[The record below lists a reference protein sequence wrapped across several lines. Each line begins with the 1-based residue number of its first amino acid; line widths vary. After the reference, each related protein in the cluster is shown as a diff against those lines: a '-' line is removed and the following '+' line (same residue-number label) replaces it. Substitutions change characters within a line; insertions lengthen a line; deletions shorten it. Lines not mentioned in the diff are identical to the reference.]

1 MISAQ
6 PAPPPAIYESGKT
19 ADVAVLKEPAP
30 KSSPMIG
37 APKEADP
44 TVEGLATPS
53 TVEPEIEQHIEP
65 TKTSVQADQPVQT
78 PETVFTQAIQTG
90 RQQIGKQELKAKPE
104 STEKTEN
111 TSQLSNPDLAT
122 DSTQSETKSEQQKAL
137 EQQLID
143 VLDQENEDKAERL
156 KQYLVVATLHYAET
170 GKFELARKTAQNP
183 LLSVD
188 IQTELLQRI
197 DEIEAETIQVSLNPT
212 EASQSTLSQEDQPT
226 ANKTANFS
234 ITNKASIPLQPSS
247 HQLPAPRR
255 GDRRALTISPSAPTR
270 TLSNQEF
277 FPAPIVKQSPSHPPL
292 VRSNLRLI
300 FPLAVAASTT
310 SSFGWRVHPISSE
323 SRFHAGID
331 FGAPMGA
338 TVIAAHSGQVVA
350 AQWQGG
356 YGLAIALRHKDGTEE
371 TLYAHLSEIFVQSG
385 QWVEQ
390 GQPIGAVG
398 STGNSTGP
406 HLHFEVRQ
414 NTAEGW
420 VAVDPATQL
429 NQAIP
434 VAHVSRNR
442 FTHFN
447 IQQLNHRRRNLAFA
461 KALTIGTPRHTPILP
476 TDDRSKKDQKTS
488 LDHTTLI
495 ELYAHLSSNSSQGNS
510 SNSLIADKPKFKWSL
525 YPFLAMLIPTAT
537 DRPPDKVSVLFT
549 TFLMNII
556 RVIGLDLDPAK

>member
-6 PAPPPAIYESGKT
+6 PAPPPAIYEFGKT

-30 KSSPMIG
+30 KSSSIIG
-37 APKEADP
+37 ASEEADP
-44 TVEGLATPS
+44 TAEGLATLS
-53 TVEPEIEQHIEP
+53 TVEPAIKQHIEP
-65 TKTSVQADQPVQT
+65 TKTSIQTDQPVPT
-78 PETVFTQAIQTG
+78 PETIHNQAIQTG
-90 RQQIGKQELKAKPE
+90 EQQIGEQELEAKPE
-104 STEKTEN
+104 TLK
-111 TSQLSNPDLAT
+111 
-122 DSTQSETKSEQQKAL
+122 ETKSIPQQSDSNPGLDLTKPEAKSERQKAL

-143 VLDQENEDKAERL
+143 VLDQENKDKAERL
-156 KQYLVVATLHYAET
+156 KQYLVVAALHYAKT

-183 LLSVD
+183 LLSAD

-197 DEIEAETIQVSLNPT
+197 DEIEAEAIQISLNPT
-212 EASQSTLSQEDQPT
+212 EASQSTLSQEDQRTTEESASPSIL
-226 ANKTANFS
+226 NKNS
-234 ITNKASIPLQPSS
+234 ISLQLSS
-247 HQLPAPRR
+247 RQLPPPRR
-255 GDRRALTISPSAPTR
+255 GDRRALTISPSALTSTPSSR
-270 TLSNQEF
+270 EF
-277 FPAPIVKQSPSHPPL
+277 FLAPKVRQSPSHPPL

-310 SSFGWRVHPISSE
+310 SSFGWRVHPISGE

-331 FGAPMGA
+331 LGAPMGA

-371 TLYAHLSEIFVQSG
+371 TLYAHLSEIFVQPG

-406 HLHFEVRQ
+406 HLHFELRQ
-414 NTAEGW
+414 NTVEGW
-420 VAVDPATQL
+420 IAVDPATQL
-429 NQAIP
+429 NQAIS
-434 VAHVSRNR
+434 VAHVSRTL
-442 FTHFN
+442 FTPFN
-447 IQQLNHRRRNLAFA
+447 IQQLKHRRRTLLFA
-461 KALTIGTPRHTPILP
+461 KAATMSTSRHTLTLV

-488 LDHTTLI
+488 LDYTTLI

-510 SNSLIADKPKFKWSL
+510 SNSLIVDKPKFKWSL
-525 YPFLAMLIPTAT
+525 YWFLAMLIPTAT
-537 DRPPDKVSVLFT
+537 DRPLDKVSVPFT

-556 RVIGLDLDPAK
+556 WVIGLDLDPAK

>member
-1 MISAQ
+1 MA
-6 PAPPPAIYESGKT
+6 A
-19 ADVAVLKEPAP
+19 
-30 KSSPMIG
+30 
-37 APKEADP
+37 
-44 TVEGLATPS
+44 
-53 TVEPEIEQHIEP
+53 
-65 TKTSVQADQPVQT
+65 
-78 PETVFTQAIQTG
+78 
-90 RQQIGKQELKAKPE
+90 
-104 STEKTEN
+104 
-111 TSQLSNPDLAT
+111 
-122 DSTQSETKSEQQKAL
+122 
-137 EQQLID
+137 
-143 VLDQENEDKAERL
+143 
-156 KQYLVVATLHYAET
+156 LHYAES
-170 GKFELARKTAQNP
+170 GKFELARKMAQNP
-183 LLSVD
+183 LLPAD
-188 IQTELLQRI
+188 IQAELFQQI
-197 DEIEAETIQVSLNPT
+197 NEIEAETIQAPLNPV
-212 EASQSTLSQEDQPT
+212 EASQSTLSPEDQPT

-277 FPAPIVKQSPSHPPL
+277 FSAPIVKQSPSHPSS

-310 SSFGWRVHPISSE
+310 SSFGWRVHPISGE

-371 TLYAHLSEIFVQSG
+371 TLYAHLSEIFVQPG

-406 HLHFEVRQ
+406 HLHFEIRQ
-414 NTAEGW
+414 NTGKGW
-420 VAVDPATQL
+420 IAVDPATQL

-442 FTHFN
+442 FTPFN
-447 IQQLNHRRRNLAFA
+447 IQQLNHRRRNLTFA

-488 LDHTTLI
+488 LDYTTLI

-537 DRPPDKVSVLFT
+537 DRPPDKVSVPFT

>member
-44 TVEGLATPS
+44 TAEGLATPS
-53 TVEPEIEQHIEP
+53 TVEPAIEQHIEP
-65 TKTSVQADQPVQT
+65 TKTSIQTDQPVQT
-78 PETVFTQAIQTG
+78 PETVPSQAIHTNK
-90 RQQIGKQELKAKPE
+90 QQVGKQELKAKPE
-104 STEKTEN
+104 STEN
-111 TSQLSNPDLAT
+111 TSQSSNPDLAT
-122 DSTQSETKSEQQKAL
+122 DSTQSETKSEQQQAL
-137 EQQLID
+137 EQQLVD
-143 VLDQENEDKAERL
+143 VAAQENEDKAEQI
-156 KQYLVVATLHYAET
+156 KQYLVMAALHYAEA
-170 GKFELARKTAQNP
+170 GKFELARKTTQNP
-183 LLSVD
+183 LLPAD
-188 IQTELLQRI
+188 IQTELLQQI
-197 DEIEAETIQVSLNPT
+197 DEIEVETIQASFNSA
-212 EASQSTLSQEDQPT
+212 EASQSAQIPEDQPVV
-226 ANKTANFS
+226 NNSANFNIFS
-234 ITNKASIPLQPSS
+234 KNSTRSQPSS
-247 HQLPAPRR
+247 NQLPRHSNGRAP
-255 GDRRALTISPSAPTR
+255 AISPPASTNVPSR
-270 TLSNQEF
+270 QEF
-277 FPAPIVKQSPSHPPL
+277 FPAPIIRQSPSRLPL
-292 VRSNLRLI
+292 ARSSLRLI
-300 FPLAVAASTT
+300 VPLTVVASTT
-310 SSFGWRVHPISSE
+310 SSFGWRVHPISGE

-350 AQWQGG
+350 AEWQGG

-371 TLYAHLSEIFVQSG
+371 TLYAHLSEIFVQPG

-406 HLHFEVRQ
+406 HLHFEIRQ
-414 NTAEGW
+414 NTGEGW
-420 VAVDPATQL
+420 IAVDPATQL

-442 FTHFN
+442 FTPFN
-447 IQQLNHRRRNLAFA
+447 IQQLNHRRRTLPFA
-461 KALTIGTPRHTPILP
+461 KASTIGTPRHTPILP

-488 LDHTTLI
+488 LDYKTLI

-537 DRPPDKVSVLFT
+537 SRPPDKFEVPFT
-549 TFLMNII
+549 TFLLNVI
-556 RVIGLDLDPAK
+556 RAIELTSVPAKLSG